1 MRRLIAKVRNFT
13 NRAVTWAITL
23 WRTSIQA
30 RILTSVVVL
39 SAMVIAVL
47 GFALATIVT
56 QRLIDAKVTAADEE
70 IDRARVVVE
79 QAIEN
84 SSANELQALLNVGRD
99 ALVDRAAGSGAAPL
113 SSYEPLLVA
122 PVPRGTVLAS
132 SPINADVPQR
142 LHKVVKQGQIA
153 YQVRQFSDDNG
164 ST

>member
-1 MRRLIAKVRNFT
+1 MRRLITKLRDFT
-13 NRAVTWAITL
+13 NRGVTWAVTL

-70 IDRARVVVE
+70 IDRARAVVE

-84 SSANELQALLNVGRD
+84 SSSNELQALLNVGRD
-99 ALVDRAAGSGAAPL
+99 ALVNRAAGSGAAPL
-113 SSYEPLLVA
+113 TSYEPLLVA
-122 PVPRGTVLAS
+122 PVPRGTVLALS
-132 SPINADVPQR
+132 LI
-142 LHKVVKQGQIA
+142 HI
-153 YQVRQFSDDNG
+153 
-164 ST
+164 